1 MGVGER
7 DAEGVGD
14 VEAVAVADEHALL
27 VEQIVAELFGGYVEI
42 VVNKI
47 CARRRTGGDTDFSR
61 STCR

>member
-1 MGVGER
+1 MYSSMRRRPLFQFVGVGER

-47 CARRRTGGDTDFSR
+47 C
-61 STCR
+61 